1 MTLKERFVFD
11 MKTAM
16 KVQDKS
22 GLAVIRMVRAA
33 ILQIEKDQ
41 LRELS
46 DEDVLQVLMKEVKQ
60 RRDVIEEVGNL
71 RPEYAASLA
80 EEITILMKYLPQQLT
95 EQEIREIVFQAV
107 EQTGATGTRDTGK
120 VMSCIMPLV
129 KGKADGKIVSQM
141 VKEVLLSL

>member
-107 EQTGATGTRDTGK
+107 EQTGATGTKDTGK
-120 VMSCIMPLV
+120 VMSSIMPLV